1 MSDLPQVGNPYY
13 FETVCNAQ
21 EAAEELPKQQRE
33 LMTNE
38 KVVNL
43 IGEHIGGALEVG
55 MPVNHIAFLM
65 IDLKYDLVVGHLFD
79 MRRSVDFK
87 PRSMKNVIMDA
98 YARFRIALQ
107 NSSKEMEWL
116 QIDMLNGAVS
126 ALLSFEDFR
135 KLVPTHSPFPA
146 LICVVDGS
154 DVAIIGT
161 DNNPDNCKTSMFE
174 QYQG

>member
-1 MSDLPQVGNPYY
+1 MSDLSQLGNPYY
-13 FETVCNAQ
+13 FETVSNAQ
-21 EAAEELPKQQRE
+21 DAAENLPKQQRE
-33 LMTNE
+33 LIINE
-38 KVVNL
+38 KVIGL
-43 IGEHIGGALEVG
+43 IGERIGGAMEVG

-65 IDLKYDLVVGHLFD
+65 IDLKYGLVAGHVFD
-79 MRRSVDFK
+79 MRRSVDYK
-87 PRSMKNVIMDA
+87 PKSMKNAIMNA

-107 NSSKEMEWL
+107 NYSKEMEWL
-116 QIDMLNGAVS
+116 QIDMLNGAMS

-135 KLVPTHSPFPA
+135 KQVPTHSPFPA
-146 LICVVDGS
+146 LICVVDGD